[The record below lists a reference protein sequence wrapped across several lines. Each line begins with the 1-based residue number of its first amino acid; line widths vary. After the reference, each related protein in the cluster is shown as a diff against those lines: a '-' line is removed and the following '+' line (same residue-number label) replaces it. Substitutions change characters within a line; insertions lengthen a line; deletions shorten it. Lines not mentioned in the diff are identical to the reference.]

1 MKNRF
6 LKGAHVSESK
16 INELLKLFSDDL
28 NATQIAEISGISRI
42 TVNSYLKMIRTLLAE
57 HCEDYLNQKSILQ
70 MNGNGTHTN
79 GNGHAHPG
87 NGYKSATNGQHPATN
102 GHQVESNSS
111 NVHSFNSNGQNGN
124 GHNSIINGVRPLYGL
139 TIINDEIFSCE
150 LNQLDH
156 QVIHDWLR
164 KKNTDAEVDRKLSKF
179 QAIADFNTLTLYRTT
194 MNGNSFHGD
203 ELDQFWGLLRSR
215 MVKFRGLNAGTI
227 FLHVKETEFRYNNR
241 DKELYDVL
249 VKMIYRK
256 PLHYARRN

>member
-57 HCEDYLNQKSILQ
+57 HCEDYLNQKTISQI
-70 MNGNGTHTN
+70 NGNGMHTN
-79 GNGHAHPG
+79 GNGHAHQG
-87 NGYKSATNGQHPATN
+87 NGYKPTSN
-102 GHQVESNSS
+102 GHQVEING
-111 NVHSFNSNGQNGN
+111 SNGHIFNNN
-124 GHNSIINGVRPLYGL
+124 GHSSTINGIRPLYGL

-150 LNQLDH
+150 LNQYDH

-164 KKNTDAEVDRKLSKF
+164 KKNNDAEVDRNLSKF

-194 MNGNSFHGD
+194 MKGSGFHGD

>member
-6 LKGAHVSESK
+6 LKGAHVSEVK
-16 INELLKLFSDDL
+16 INELLKLFSEDL

-57 HCEDYLNQKSILQ
+57 HCEDYLNQKSIRNL
-70 MNGNGTHTN
+70 NGNGMLTN
-79 GNGHAHPG
+79 GNGHAQDG
-87 NGYKSATNGQHPATN
+87 NGYKIPTN
-102 GHQVESNSS
+102 GHQVENKLH
-111 NVHSFNSNGQNGN
+111 NYETNGHSLNSNGNT
-124 GHNSIINGVRPLYGL
+124 IIANGVRPLYGL
-139 TIINDEIFSCE
+139 TIINDEIFSSE
-150 LNQLDH
+150 LNQFDY

-164 KKNTDAEVDRKLSKF
+164 KKNTDAEIDRKLSKF

-194 MNGNSFHGD
+194 PNGSSSHGD

-241 DKELYDVL
+241 DKELYEVL

>member
-6 LKGAHVSESK
+6 LKGAHVSEVK
-16 INELLKLFSDDL
+16 INELLKLFSEDL

-42 TVNSYLKMIRTLLAE
+42 TVNSYLKLIRTLLAE
-57 HCEDYLNQKSILQ
+57 HCEDSLNQKSIIHL
-70 MNGNGTHTN
+70 NGNSGLTN
-79 GNGHAHPG
+79 GNGYTLEDKSVKQEL
-87 NGYKSATNGQHPATN
+87 NGFKSESNGHKLQTN
-102 GHQVESNSS
+102 GHALSS
-111 NVHSFNSNGQNGN
+111 NGHALNGN
-124 GHNSIINGVRPLYGL
+124 SIRPLYGL

-150 LNQLDH
+150 LNQFDH
-156 QVIHDWLR
+156 HLIHDWLR
-164 KKNTDAEVDRKLSKF
+164 KKNTDAEVEKKLSKF

-194 MNGNSFHGD
+194 MNGHSFHGD

-241 DKELYDVL
+241 DKELYDIL
-249 VKMIYRK
+249 VKMIQRK

>member
-6 LKGAHVSESK
+6 LKGAHVSEVK

-28 NATQIAEISGISRI
+28 NATQIAGISGISRI

-57 HCEDYLNQKSILQ
+57 HCEDYLQQKSILQ
-70 MNGNGTHTN
+70 INGNGKYTN
-79 GNGHAHPG
+79 GNGHAPEHNGHTTVTNTHPVE
-87 NGYKSATNGQHPATN
+87 TNG
-102 GHQVESNSS
+102 SNS
-111 NVHSFNSNGQNGN
+111 HALNSNG
-124 GHNSIINGVRPLYGL
+124 HNGVRPLYGL

-150 LNQLDH
+150 LNQFDH

-164 KKNTDAEVDRKLSKF
+164 KKNTDAEVNNKLSTF

-194 MNGNSFHGD
+194 MSGNGFHGD

>member
-6 LKGAHVSESK
+6 LKGAHVSEVK

-70 MNGNGTHTN
+70 MNGNGAHTN
-79 GNGHAHPG
+79 GNGHAHQSI
-87 NGYKSATNGQHPATN
+87 GYKLATN
-102 GHQVESNSS
+102 GHQVESNGS
-111 NVHSFNSNGQNGN
+111 NGHSFNGN
-124 GHNSIINGVRPLYGL
+124 SQSAIINGVRPLYGL

-150 LNQLDH
+150 LNQFEP

-164 KKNTDAEVDRKLSKF
+164 KKNTDAEVHSKLSKF

-194 MNGNSFHGD
+194 MNGNGFHGD

>member
-57 HCEDYLNQKSILQ
+57 HCEDYLNQKSVLLT
-70 MNGNGTHTN
+70 NGNGTHTN
-79 GNGHAHPG
+79 GNGHTHKG
-87 NGYKSATNGQHPATN
+87 NGFSPSMN
-102 GHQVESNSS
+102 GHQVESNG
-111 NVHSFNSNGQNGN
+111 SNGHAHNHN
-124 GHNSIINGVRPLYGL
+124 GHNAINGVRPLYGL

-150 LNQLDH
+150 LRQFDH

-194 MNGNSFHGD
+194 MNGSSFHGD

-241 DKELYDVL
+241 DKELYDLL

>member
-6 LKGAHVSESK
+6 LKGAHVSEGK

-57 HCEDYLNQKSILQ
+57 HCEDYLNQKTIFQ
-70 MNGNGTHTN
+70 MNGNGMHTN
-79 GNGHAHPG
+79 GNGHTPGKNGFKHLSVDQLTETSTQESKG
-87 NGYKSATNGQHPATN
+87 NGQSLNTN
-102 GHQVESNSS
+102 GHSA
-111 NVHSFNSNGQNGN
+111 NGN
-124 GHNSIINGVRPLYGL
+124 GIRPLYGL
-139 TIINDEIFSCE
+139 TIINDEIFSTE
-150 LNQLDH
+150 LNQFDH

-194 MNGNSFHGD
+194 MKGSGFHGD

>member
-6 LKGAHVSESK
+6 LKGAHVSEGK

-57 HCEDYLNQKSILQ
+57 HCEDNLNQKTVFQ
-70 MNGNGTHTN
+70 MNGHGVQTN
-79 GNGHAHPG
+79 GNGYAHQG
-87 NGYKSATNGQHPATN
+87 NGYKPASN
-102 GHQVESNSS
+102 GHLVESNVS
-111 NVHSFNSNGQNGN
+111 NGHSFNSNGHSNT
-124 GHNSIINGVRPLYGL
+124 INGIRPLYGL

-150 LNQLDH
+150 LNQYDH

-164 KKNTDAEVDRKLSKF
+164 KKNTDAEVDRNLSKF

-194 MNGNSFHGD
+194 MKGSGFHGD

>member
-6 LKGAHVSESK
+6 LKGAHVSEGK

-57 HCEDYLNQKSILQ
+57 HCEDNLNQKTIFQ
-70 MNGNGTHTN
+70 MNGHGVQTN
-79 GNGHAHPG
+79 GNGYAHQG
-87 NGYKSATNGQHPATN
+87 NGYKPASN
-102 GHQVESNSS
+102 GHLVESNVS
-111 NVHSFNSNGQNGN
+111 NGHSFNSNGHSNT
-124 GHNSIINGVRPLYGL
+124 INGIRPLYGL
-139 TIINDEIFSCE
+139 TIINDEIFSYE
-150 LNQLDH
+150 LNQYDH

-164 KKNTDAEVDRKLSKF
+164 KKNTDAEVDRSLSKF

-194 MNGNSFHGD
+194 MKGSGFHGD